1 MVTREEIIN
10 SDKTLECPE
19 CGYILIGFNPVEY
32 ILCDPCYKKEKE
44 KNDKI
49 RKYNN
54 EWSSGKYDFPDG
66 WTCIEC
72 GKEFSE
78 RTVDVEDYYVNYT
91 DEGTICLTCEK
102 KNEKY

>member
-66 WTCIEC
+66 WTCVEC
-72 GKEFSE
+72 GDEYLKDTEGQLIG
-78 RTVDVEDYYVNYT
+78 DYT
-91 DEGTICLTCEK
+91 EGTLCK
-102 KNEKY
+102 KCNQQASEQKG